1 MKNNVKSEIKATV
14 KKALAEVV
22 QHLKIANP
30 SRKTR
35 KAISKVSKALRADL
49 KDSMKKEI
57 KNATTPTKSR
67 KAKETA
73 TAIA

>member
-1 MKNNVKSEIKATV
+1 
-14 KKALAEVV
+14 
-22 QHLKIANP
+22 
-30 SRKTR
+30 
-35 KAISKVSKALRADL
+35 VSKALRADL